1 MNKFQFT
8 VASILLA
15 LTISCGNKEEKKV
28 EEKPLE
34 VSPPAKESVFPYFKV
49 DVELTPAAL
58 KKIKSTKSKI
68 AVSFEFGTNLGPD
81 STNTI
86 SNTVELTKPEMF
98 ATDILNIS
106 PEDVDK
112 LGTKYDVNV
121 NVFSKG
127 KESDYNFLDCPPL
140 QDNIE
145 QLLGGN
151 HTIKCDLLK
160 TK

>member
-1 MNKFQFT
+1 MHKVQFT
-8 VASILLA
+8 TLLILLTLILA
-15 LTISCGNKEEKKV
+15 CGKKAEKKLEEKS
-28 EEKPLE
+28 LE
-34 VSPPAKESVFPYFKV
+34 LSAPAKESVFPYFKV
-49 DVELTPAAL
+49 DVELTASAL
-58 KKIKSTKSKI
+58 KKLKSTKSKI

-81 STNTI
+81 STNMI
-86 SNTVELTKPEMF
+86 SDTVELDKPEMF
-98 ATDILNIS
+98 ATDILNIKS
-106 PEDVDK
+106 EDVDK

-127 KESDYNFLDCPPL
+127 KENDYNFLDCPPI
-140 QDNIE
+140 QSNID